1 MNWEL
6 ILSIATCEIRRGKVS
21 RRMARWISILD
32 EIFVLCC
39 VAYFPFVFFLGDEA
53 EAYFLVSPMQKQHLF
68 KRYTAIMEK
77 KLTMTF
83 EELCEGMPQEPLLIF
98 QLSSCS

>member
-1 MNWEL
+1 MKL
-6 ILSIATCEIRRGKVS
+6 KLH
-21 RRMARWISILD
+21 
-32 EIFVLCC
+32 
-39 VAYFPFVFFLGDEA
+39 
-53 EAYFLVSPMQKQHLF
+53 FLVSPMQKQHLF

>member
-1 MNWEL
+1 MRSSCCAVLL
-6 ILSIATCEIRRGKVS
+6 ISHL
-21 RRMARWISILD
+21 
-32 EIFVLCC
+32 
-39 VAYFPFVFFLGDEA
+39 FFFGDEA